1 MKDRKG
7 EALFYKYLSDS
18 WKELLEKYYGP
29 DFVVEELAS
38 RGWSRIPHFYMNFYV
53 FKYATS
59 LAASNELLNNILI
72 GQPDA
77 IDKYLNFL
85 KAGSSDYPVEVLKA
99 AGVDMLSTQPVDNL
113 LKKFGDLV
121 KEMEDTFKRKGII
134 E

>member
-1 MKDRKG
+1 
-7 EALFYKYLSDS
+7 L
-18 WKELLEKYYGP
+18 
-29 DFVVEELAS
+29 VVEELAS

-59 LAASNELLNNILI
+59 LAASNELLNNIVT

-77 IDKYLNFL
+77 IEKYLNFL

-99 AGVDMLSTQPVDNL
+99 AGVDMLSSQAIDNL
-113 LKKFGDLV
+113 LKKFGNLV
-121 KEMEDTFKRKGII
+121 SEMEETLKKKGVI